1 MFRRFRDGTR
11 DPNRATLVTL
21 LALITESVACMVDAM
36 VPSRCWPRLRSPSS
50 ERLMH
55 RAIVRLVFAEVFLCH
70 TGILFDD
77 LQWHGRHGS
86 DCCGV
91 GTVSGSLGGCLPTPC
106 FTRWSANDVLWR
118 LRGCSCAVSNDCK
131 RSPWALGKGTS
142 ARSSSVPP
150 PHNSMLRLR
159 CKLTAHD
166 LDGTVL
172 LSGVWQRML
181 VMCSWLVDA
190 SVSHVEFVHG
200 RNKRRACT
208 SELWA
213 HCVSKHILEDIMCA
227 MKHVPEACRAF
238 GRAPL
243 GVRTPRVRTS
253 CIKDVFSK
261 DLNRALQAN
270 TTSMRANT
278 LECADELAQGFLQI

>member
-1 MFRRFRDGTR
+1 MFRRFRDGTG

-21 LALITESVACMVDAM
+21 LALITESVAWLTRWYLRDAGRAC
-36 VPSRCWPRLRSPSS
+36 SRRPQKDGCTAPLCDLFS
-50 ERLMH
+50 LK
-55 RAIVRLVFAEVFLCH
+55 FFLCH
-70 TGILFDD
+70 TGVLFDD

-106 FTRWSANDVLWR
+106 FTRWSANDVLWQ
-118 LRGCSCAVSNDCK
+118 LRGCSCAGSNDCK
-131 RSPWALGKGTS
+131 RSPWVLAVCADSGQSYSWKRNICMQLFGAS
-142 ARSSSVPP
+142 PSQLHVFVPE
-150 PHNSMLRLR
+150 RLR

-172 LSGVWQRML
+172 LSGIWQRML

-200 RNKRRACT
+200 TNKRRACR

-213 HCVSKHILEDIMCA
+213 HFISKHILE
-227 MKHVPEACRAF
+227 
-238 GRAPL
+238 
-243 GVRTPRVRTS
+243 TS
-253 CIKDVFSK
+253 CV
-261 DLNRALQAN
+261 Q
-270 TTSMRANT
+270 
-278 LECADELAQGFLQI
+278 

>member
-1 MFRRFRDGTR
+1 MLPALAVAVFRKTDAPRHSLCDLFSLKFSCVTLVYYSTICSGMAATAQTVVESELCLVHWVGVCQHRVSRDGPQTMCCGNFVAVHAR
-11 DPNRATLVTL
+11 FPTIANVPLGFL
-21 LALITESVACMVDAM
+21 QSALILDRRT
-36 VPSRCWPRLRSPSS
+36 
-50 ERLMH
+50 
-55 RAIVRLVFAEVFLCH
+55 
-70 TGILFDD
+70 
-77 LQWHGRHGS
+77 
-86 DCCGV
+86 
-91 GTVSGSLGGCLPTPC
+91 
-106 FTRWSANDVLWR
+106 
-118 LRGCSCAVSNDCK
+118 
-131 RSPWALGKGTS
+131 LGKGTS

-150 PHNSMLRLR
+150 PHNSILRLR
-159 CKLTAHD
+159 CKLTAHG
-166 LDGTVL
+166 LDGRVL
-172 LSGVWQRML
+172 LSGMWQRML

-200 RNKRRACT
+200 TNKRRACR

-213 HCVSKHILEDIMCA
+213 HFISKHILKDIMCA